1 VFRRRAAARWEPA
14 EAVYA
19 EFLERVLPY
28 AMGNPHPR
36 FWGWVMGN
44 GTVTGMLAEMLAAA
58 MNPNVGGGDHSAIY
72 VERQVIAWARE
83 ITGFPVDASG
93 LLVSGGSMANLV
105 GLAVARNVVAGPTCA
120 LWA

>member
-1 VFRRRAAARWEPA
+1 MPQDETPV
-14 EAVYA
+14 EAIYA
-19 EFLERVLPY
+19 EFLEQILPY

-72 VERQVIAWARE
+72 VEQQVSCL
-83 ITGFPVDASG
+83 DACDSS
-93 LLVSGGSMANLV
+93 VSLPTP
-105 GLAVARNVVAGPTCA
+105 AGC
-120 LWA
+120 W